1 MSISKIKYLVFF
13 IFLTKTLYGEV
24 LYKKEGLIITD
35 IDIKI
40 YQDLYQQNYNS
51 LINNNSAIKDLVLI
65 NNVIKS
71 LDKTNPNFIK
81 KLDSEILVEF
91 GEELFEIETVR
102 NFFRFSKIRNEFIVG
117 YFQNDLNFNQFVK
130 IFNSISQLNLPI
142 SKNNCLIIDEIKN
155 LKEDKFFLETL
166 YNGLLSNTREFKFLE
181 NNIEYSV
188 CIDDKSFKEIEN
200 FIVEYIK
207 METTDEFEF
216 FVYEKTK

>member
-1 MSISKIKYLVFF
+1 
-13 IFLTKTLYGEV
+13 LYGEV

>member
-1 MSISKIKYLVFF
+1 M
-13 IFLTKTLYGEV
+13 YGEV